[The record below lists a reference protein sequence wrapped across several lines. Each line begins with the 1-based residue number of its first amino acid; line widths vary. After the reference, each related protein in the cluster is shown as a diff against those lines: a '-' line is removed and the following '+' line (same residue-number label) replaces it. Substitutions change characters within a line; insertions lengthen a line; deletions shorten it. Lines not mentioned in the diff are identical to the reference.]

1 MKPYIYRVT
10 HLVTNEY
17 YIGYSEKGHTIGVD
31 YFTSS
36 KYVNLTPDN
45 IHEWKIEILEEF
57 DTGMDAFR
65 AEQRLIAEHIKD
77 PACLNKH
84 CIEVDN
90 TLRYRPNYKSEEYRQ
105 IQRDVRNKLYAS
117 PEGAALKQKLRAKA
131 LAQKSDPTY
140 AARHRAG
147 TKDAAQKSRERHLD
161 AEWKA
166 EWRKRNEAAQ
176 ARLETVAKRRASMNT
191 EEYRQHRAN
200 TANRLWADPEY
211 KAKVLA
217 KNATP
222 EVKARR
228 SAAQKKSWEAR
239 RLKKNIKNLKK
250 VLDKSA

>member
-17 YIGYSEKGHTIGVD
+17 YIGYSEKGATIGVD

-65 AEQRLIAEHIKD
+65 AEQKLIAEHIED

-84 CIEVDN
+84 YIRVDD
-90 TLRYRPNYKSEEYRQ
+90 TTQYRPNYKSEEFIQ
-105 IQRDVRNKLYAS
+105 KQRDAKNKLYES
-117 PEGAALKQKLRAKA
+117 PEGAIVKQKLRAKS

-147 TKDAAQKSRERHLD
+147 TKDAAQKSREQHLD
-161 AEWKA
+161 EEWKA

-176 ARLETVAKRRASMNT
+176 ARPETVAKRRASMNT
-191 EEYRQHRAN
+191 EDYRQQRTN
-200 TANRLWADPEY
+200 ISNSLWANPEY

-217 KNATP
+217 ANATP

-228 SAAQKKSWEAR
+228 SAAQKKGWEAR